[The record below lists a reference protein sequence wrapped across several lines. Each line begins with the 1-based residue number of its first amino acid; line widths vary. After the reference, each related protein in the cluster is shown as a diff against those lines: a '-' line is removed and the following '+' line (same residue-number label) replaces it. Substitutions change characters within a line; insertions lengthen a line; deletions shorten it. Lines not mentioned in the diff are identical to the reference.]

1 MQLMCN
7 GYWSEGGAKHEKFT
21 NGERTVLVKRHRE
34 IPDQIAKKILREAGL
49 R

>member
-1 MQLMCN
+1 MLLMLN
-7 GYWSEGGAKHEKFT
+7 GYWSMGGAKHEKFT

-34 IPDQIAKKILREAGL
+34 IPDQIAKRILREAAL